1 MKFSHHL
8 SITLIG
14 LGHVAAHSAPI
25 VDAFQNLTEH
35 LRAFSVATL
44 ALPSTNDESPKID
57 AILQESEVLTS
68 FSTAIHKVTFW
79 PGPVPAAQVEGIL
92 PAFAKLGTAIAEHVE
107 LLDALAPHALKYA
120 FEDYVYGSITRHKY
134 LASQLSHVL
143 GTMTSTSNS
152 SVLKGADFESVLVHP
167 FQEIMDVYWPL
178 KHACKPCCTQ
188 SAEAL
193 ATTMFEASSCTP
205 TSRVITA
212 TSLEG

>member
-44 ALPSTNDESPKID
+44 AIPSTNDESPKID
-57 AILQESEVLTS
+57 AILRESEVLTS

-107 LLDALAPHALKYA
+107 LLDP

-134 LASQLSHVL
+134 LASQLSNILV
-143 GTMTSTSNS
+143 TIISTSNS
-152 SVLKGADFESVLVHP
+152 SVLQEADFESVLIGP

-178 KHACKPCCTQ
+178 KHA
-188 SAEAL
+188 
-193 ATTMFEASSCTP
+193 
-205 TSRVITA
+205 
-212 TSLEG
+212 